1 MLLGRLRTGQVAV
14 RIGCQCNDKRKD
26 VDHVLLRCSL
36 TQDLRSQAERTLG
49 VKKLSKVDLL
59 YTEKGYEWA
68 EKIWKR
74 FGEEMQ

>member
-14 RIGCQCNDKRKD
+14 RIGCQCNDRRKD

-36 TQDLRSQAERTLG
+36 TQDLRSQAKRALG

-59 YTEKGYEWA
+59 FMKKGHEWA

-74 FGEEMQ
+74 FVEEMQ